1 MINGVLLII
10 AAVLFAVVYLFGKM
24 GALWLWIAAF
34 YLVAGIADLVIHTV
48 KERHKLRSAN
58 KEAQK
63 NAKQAEEARK
73 QAESAKKS
81 EDTVNVP
88 ELAKEDHNG

>member
-73 QAESAKKS
+73 QAEFAKK
-81 EDTVNVP
+81 P
-88 ELAKEDHNG
+88 EVTAALPESMKEENNG

>member
-10 AAVLFAVVYLFGKM
+10 AAVLFAVVYLFGKL

-34 YLVAGIADLVIHTV
+34 YLAAGIADLVIHAV
-48 KERHKLRSAN
+48 KEKHKLRSAN
-58 KEAQK
+58 KQAQK

-73 QAESAKKS
+73 QAEAAKKP
-81 EDTVNVP
+81 ENTVSLP
-88 ELAKEDHNG
+88 EGAKEENNG

>member
-1 MINGVLLII
+1 MVNGVLLII

-24 GALWLWIAAF
+24 GTLWLWTGCFYFAAG
-34 YLVAGIADLVIHTV
+34 VANLVIHV
-48 KERHKLRSAN
+48 IREKAKVRAAN

-73 QAESAKKS
+73 QAEEAKKQ
-81 EDTVNVP
+81 ETAVVLPETV
-88 ELAKEDHNG
+88 KENENG